1 MAKETTMTA
10 RRFWGVLMIL
20 VLLAALAAPAAAAER
35 TFELTIPGC
44 TA

>member
-1 MAKETTMTA
+1 MIAK
-10 RRFWGVLMIL
+10 RIL
-20 VLLAALAAPAAAAER
+20 GLLVILALLAGAVQAAAAEK

>member
-1 MAKETTMTA
+1 MIAKRA
-10 RRFWGVLMIL
+10 LGLLVIL
-20 VLLAALAAPAAAAER
+20 ALLVGALPAVAAER